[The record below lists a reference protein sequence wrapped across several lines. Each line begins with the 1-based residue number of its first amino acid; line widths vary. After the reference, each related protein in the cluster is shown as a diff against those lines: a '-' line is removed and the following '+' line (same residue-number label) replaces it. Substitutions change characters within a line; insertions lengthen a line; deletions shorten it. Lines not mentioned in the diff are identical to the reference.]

1 MPGGGLGKK
10 LAHQGE
16 EYDAS
21 GDGPEC
27 GDAEMMTICSNDRRK
42 QLLNVV
48 GILGSLIRNIALKKA
63 LHRAHADPHLNFW
76 RLIYGNQMD
85 VPVLEWCKLF
95 GSDDSDKQPI
105 HWKSVVADQ
114 DAFRNGLLSDLGI
127 DRAAWNAYWEEMKK
141 YRDMNVAH
149 HDPGRESIPF
159 FPKLDLALGSACY
172 YYDYVRAEL
181 AKLHVDQQPSDVRR
195 YAREFEEEC
204 FEIAVAAIAATAGMK
219 EKMV

>member
-1 MPGGGLGKK
+1 MF
-10 LAHQGE
+10 A
-16 EYDAS
+16 DS
-21 GDGPEC
+21 
-27 GDAEMMTICSNDRRK
+27 RRK

-95 GSDDSDKQPI
+95 GSDDADKQPI
-105 HWKSVVADQ
+105 HWKNVVTDSCSKPTTMSSAYRMR
-114 DAFRNGLLSDLGI
+114 DAFRNGLLSNLGI
-127 DRAAWNAYWEEMKK
+127 DRAAWDAYWEEMKK

-181 AKLHVDQQPSDVRR
+181 AKLQVDQQPSDVRR
-195 YAREFEEEC
+195 HAREFEEEC
-204 FEIAVAAIAATAGMK
+204 LEIAGAAIAATASMK
-219 EKMV
+219 EKMA